1 MSYQFSPKKQPL
13 PPLSVAKEIIELS
26 NDIKKNIQHRG
37 RNFEI
42 VKQGYEELK
51 KANGLPPSSKRLCR
65 SGCITQMNKMMTNWI
80 NRFEEGGGIIPSN
93 PSVTILTPKVQSAPS
108 SNPLIPLEDK
118 RKALEEKSWAELNKL
133 VIEKR
138 KGIPMETNGRA
149 SKVALINELLK

>member
-1 MSYQFSPKKQPL
+1 MSYQFSPRLEKL
-13 PPLSVAKEIIELS
+13 PFLSVASEIVALS
-26 NDIKKNIQHRG
+26 EDKKKNIQNRG

-51 KANGLPPSSKRLCR
+51 KAQGLPPSSKRLCR
-65 SGCITQMNKMMTNWI
+65 SGCITQMNKMMTNWLVL
-80 NRFEEGGGIIPSN
+80 FEKTGGVIPNS
-93 PSVTILTPKVQSAPS
+93 PEVTVLTPNIQTKTTG
-108 SNPLIPLEDK
+108 NPLIPLEER

-138 KGIPMETNGRA
+138 KGVPMETNGRA